1 VSSTRPRGITRKTG
15 INIVPIVLYVA
26 AAVILTAGMYV
37 WDVQYRRA
45 EEARRRPPEPE
56 VIAKNLVEN
65 VVGAGVVK
73 EVNVDREKKTIA
85 ITFESVLFKPEK
97 PKAEL
102 RELLDAEATLAT
114 QAILVQMRDYTQ
126 VTAALVHQG
135 KTLATAQA
143 TRGQEKVAVTFVDE
157 RLKD

>member
-1 VSSTRPRGITRKTG
+1 VSSTRAKGIARKTG

-26 AAVILTAGMYV
+26 VAVVLTAGMYV
-37 WDVQYRRA
+37 WDMQYRRA

-65 VVGAGVVK
+65 VVGSGVVK
-73 EVNVDREKKTIA
+73 EVKVDREKKTIA
-85 ITFESVLFKPEK
+85 LTFESVLFKPEK

-102 RELLDAEATLAT
+102 RELLEAEATLAT
-114 QAILVQMRDYTQ
+114 QSILVQMRDYSQ
-126 VTAALVHQG
+126 VTATLVSQG
-135 KTLATAQA
+135 KTLATAEA
-143 TRGQEKVAVTFVDE
+143 TRGKEKVAVTFIDE